1 VLIQPVT
8 TWLLDTGILLHWIR
22 ASKAAEAID
31 AQFQLHESA
40 FRPLICVGSLG
51 EIEAFARDR
60 SWGQEKRNTLKSLK
74 NKLVTIDIADTRV
87 IDAYADF
94 SSMAKAKGWSIFHGK
109 NDLWIA
115 AATRVAG
122 ATLLT
127 ANTKDFQPLRDNGQL
142 DVVLVDAH
150 TGQKL
155 P

>member
-1 VLIQPVT
+1 MQPAT

-22 ASKAAEAID
+22 ASKVAESID
-31 AQFQLHESA
+31 AQFHLRDSA
-40 FRPLICVGSLG
+40 FRPLVCVVTLG
-51 EIEAFARDR
+51 EIEAFARDLR
-60 SWGQEKRNTLKSLK
+60 WGQEKRNSLKSLK
-74 NKLVTIDIADTRV
+74 KQLVTIDIADARV
-87 IDAYADF
+87 IDAYADI
-94 SSMAKAKGWSIFHGK
+94 SSLAKAKGWSIFNGK

-127 ANTKDFQPLRDNGQL
+127 ANTRDFKPLRDDGQL
-142 DVVLVDAH
+142 DVVLVDVH